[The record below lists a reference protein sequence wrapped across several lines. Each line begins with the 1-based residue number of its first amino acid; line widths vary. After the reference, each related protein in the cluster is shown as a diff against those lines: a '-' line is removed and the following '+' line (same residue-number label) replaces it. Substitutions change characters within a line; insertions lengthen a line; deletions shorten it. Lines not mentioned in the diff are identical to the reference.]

1 MGKAWVYGDNVDT
14 DVLIPARYLTTSDE
28 AELAKHALEDLD
40 TSFASGVEAGDVIV
54 AGRNFGC
61 GSSREHAALAL
72 KGCGVQAVV
81 ATSFA
86 RIFFRNAINTGL
98 VVVTCPEAVA
108 GCEPGDDV
116 AVDIASGTVVDA
128 TKGLSWVG
136 EPLPDFVLGIVEAGG
151 LVGWVQKRLL
161 EKSAS

>member
-1 MGKAWVYGDNVDT
+1 MDT

-28 AELAKHALEDLD
+28 AELAQHALEDLD
-40 TSFASGVEAGDVIV
+40 ASFAPGVRPGDVIV

-81 ATSFA
+81 ASSFA

-98 VVVTCPEAVA
+98 VVVTCPEAVEGCDA
-108 GCEPGDDV
+108 GDEV
-116 AVDIASGTVVDA
+116 AVDMATGTVVNA

-151 LVGWVQKRLL
+151 LVGWVQKRLQ
-161 EKSAS
+161 EKTAS